1 MGPGAQNIQQ
11 NITDEDGAADVLYNE
26 TRLSPVKIGTTS
38 AGRKVLAL
46 KWLIKLKFKN
56 DWFKES
62 KIIISD

>member
-26 TRLSPVKIGTTS
+26 TRLSPVKIGATS

-46 KWLIKLKFKN
+46 KWLNWNLRMI
-56 DWFKES
+56 
-62 KIIISD
+62 